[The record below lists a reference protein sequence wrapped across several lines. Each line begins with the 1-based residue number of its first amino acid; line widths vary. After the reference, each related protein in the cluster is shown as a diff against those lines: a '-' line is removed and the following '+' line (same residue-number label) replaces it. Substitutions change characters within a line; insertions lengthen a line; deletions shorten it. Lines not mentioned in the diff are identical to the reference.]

1 MRVPIH
7 LTIYEDIK
15 KDILNGKFAPNE
27 AIASERNIS
36 MQYNVSRMTVRQAI
50 NQLVFDGY
58 LYRKKGSGTFV
69 SEKVRGNFAKGV
81 IGFEAEMERRGYATS
96 SRDPLIQNELPAEAV
111 AKALEIESYE
121 GVFHI
126 ERTRLADGEPMALEI
141 SYRAVRISPE
151 LQESDLSGSLMKEL
165 ESLGYEIGYADQ
177 SIHAVLATERQ
188 AEALGVA
195 PNDPLL
201 LVRLVIHSANGE
213 VLQYSQLYYRTDR
226 YSVKQVLRP

>member
-1 MRVPIH
+1 MRIPIH

-15 KDILNGKFAPNE
+15 KDILSGKYSPNE

-36 MQYNVSRMTVRQAI
+36 VQYNVSRMTVRQAI

-96 SRDPLIQNELPAEAV
+96 NQALKVLKELPTDEV

-126 ERTRLADGEPMALEI
+126 ERIRLADKQPIALEK
-141 SYRAVRISPE
+141 SFRAVRISP
-151 LQESDLSGSLMKEL
+151 DLSEDDLDGSLMKEL

-177 SIHAVLATERQ
+177 EIHAVLATEDQ
-188 AEALGVA
+188 AAALGLA
-195 PNDPLL
+195 PNEPLL
-201 LVRLVIHSANGE
+201 LVRLIIHSSAGE
-213 VLQYSQLYYRTDR
+213 VLQYSLLYYRADR

>member
-1 MRVPIH
+1 MRIPIH

-15 KDILNGKFAPNE
+15 KDILNGKYAPNE

-36 MQYNVSRMTVRQAI
+36 VQYSVSRMTVRQAI

-81 IGFEAEMERRGYATS
+81 IGFEAEMERRGYRTS
-96 SRDPLIQNELPAEAV
+96 NQEMLFLKELPSDEV

-126 ERTRLADGEPMALEI
+126 ERTRYADDRPMAVEQT
-141 SYRAVRISPE
+141 YRAVRVSPDLTE
-151 LQESDLSGSLMKEL
+151 NDLSGSLMVEL

-188 AEALGVA
+188 ADALGI
-195 PNDPLL
+195 NEKDPLL
-201 LVRLVIHSANGE
+201 MVRLIIHSSTGD
-213 VLQYSQLYYRTDR
+213 VLQYSLLYYRADR